1 MKVNEKLWCQF
12 IKGKK
17 AIVTETQEE
26 FNKLMEIIDATTYFR
41 WGGSGDPIKSCP
53 NYWDVYKENTTIER
67 WSNSLKCIYY
77 GNKNIYTDKIDFKD
91 LFSKEEV
98 ETNGKHFRIQ
108 IKQLKNSGKP
118 ICLVNGKLK
127 TCTSFCKECS
137 LRSIQGDCPTKFQ
150 KWCAQP
156 YKEEEKMQVLDDV
169 EKKYIGNII
178 APKPIYNSVKFIIKE
193 RSLFSPLDKE
203 RIEIIYK
210 DGSSLHTCLPDFATG
225 TMYRGME
232 IDQRYTL
239 KALGL

>member
-1 MKVNEKLWCQF
+1 MKVNEKLWYQF
-12 IKGKK
+12 LKGKK

-26 FNKLMEIIDATTYFR
+26 FNKLMEIIDETTYFR
-41 WGGSGDPIKSCP
+41 WVSGAPIKSHP
-53 NYWDVYKENTTIER
+53 NYWDVYKEDTMIER
-67 WSNSLKCIYY
+67 GSNSLKGIYY

-91 LFSKEEV
+91 LF
-98 ETNGKHFRIQ
+98 N
-108 IKQLKNSGKP
+108 
-118 ICLVNGKLK
+118 
-127 TCTSFCKECS
+127 
-137 LRSIQGDCPTKFQ
+137 
-150 KWCAQP
+150 
-156 YKEEEKMQVLDDV
+156 KEEEKMQVLDDV
-169 EKKYIGNII
+169 EKKYISNII

-232 IDQRYTL
+232 IDRRYTL

>member
-67 WSNSLKCIYY
+67 GSNSLKCIYY

-91 LFSKEEV
+91 LFS
-98 ETNGKHFRIQ
+98 
-108 IKQLKNSGKP
+108 
-118 ICLVNGKLK
+118 
-127 TCTSFCKECS
+127 
-137 LRSIQGDCPTKFQ
+137 
-150 KWCAQP
+150 
-156 YKEEEKMQVLDDV
+156 KEEEKMQVLDDV

-225 TMYRGME
+225 TMYRGMK
-232 IDQRYTL
+232 IDQLYTL